1 MEAEGFL
8 LRNCWVQ
15 SHILPSVSFCCWN
28 HFSSIPDFTG
38 MRIVLIGYNVLF
50 EHFYTVQQSGLL
62 LPLTSSTCTSML
74 FSLTWAPVYEIHHG
88 IDHTLK
94 LCCRNTFANKAMR
107 SCAALNLPEEFMGSE
122 HSWTNSSTLAWAGG
136 VSWSS
141 PPGTMSGAASGPRMC
156 CNTDTPTVFQSFTTE
171 AKQKEPSEH

>member
-1 MEAEGFL
+1 MGNLKQLKL
-8 LRNCWVQ
+8 LWKLYVTSLPERDIQNTRLLDFCWT
-15 SHILPSVSFCCWN
+15 
-28 HFSSIPDFTG
+28 D
-38 MRIVLIGYNVLF
+38 
-50 EHFYTVQQSGLL
+50 
-62 LPLTSSTCTSML
+62 CTSML
-74 FSLTWAPVYEIHHG
+74 FSLTWPPVYEIHHG
-88 IDHTLK
+88 IDHTPK

-156 CNTDTPTVFQSFTTE
+156 CNTDTPTLFQSFTTE